1 MTVNASPHDISN
13 KQLQNMKLLIVDD
26 EPFNVALLEKMLKRA
41 GYAQIISTTDS
52 RQTFALCEQ
61 HYPDLLLLDLR
72 MPHINGFEVM
82 ESLNRSENHFN
93 LPVIV
98 LTAEASKE
106 NRLRALKEGAKDFI
120 SKPFDRTEVLTR
132 INNILETQQ
141 LHNDL
146 KDQNRDLDRIVQERT
161 VELRQEQT
169 RLEELNNKLEDMV
182 TNRTK
187 DLQQANEELE
197 RVNHTMSEL
206 VSIVSHELRT
216 PLTSI
221 KSFAEILRDEA
232 DNLDQDD
239 RNKFLTI
246 IDKESDR
253 LTRLISDLLDL
264 QKINSGKMVWKTE
277 LVNLVEAANNT
288 VEFFTPVFKNKNLSL
303 ALKCEL
309 DNAQTVCDSD
319 KIIQVFSNILSN
331 ALKFTQQGGAEI
343 DIKLTPQWASGVLL
357 TQDEST
363 AATLMSILDSFNMQ
377 LVSMDKVEN
386 AIDYLT
392 NKGGAVDVAIIDL
405 SSSDRNA
412 VDDLENIRKHFP
424 SLPLATIINS
434 GSEDDN
440 ATKKR
445 MGTIK
450 KPINAEADKEYIQ
463 TVMCNIL
470 HMSPSTTMIGIDI
483 RDSGSGI
490 PPEELHKVFMQF
502 HQVDSSQI
510 REQRGTGLGLTICKE
525 IVEHYG
531 GKVSVTSTLGQ
542 GSTFHVLLPEFKEN
556 KKKLGEILIEKGVV
570 TAQQLAEAL
579 DQQ

>member
-1 MTVNASPHDISN
+1 MTVNVSQHDISN
-13 KQLQNMKLLIVDD
+13 KLLQNMKLLIVDD

-82 ESLNRSENHFN
+82 ESLNRSEKHFN

-106 NRLRALKEGAKDFI
+106 NRIHALKEGAKDFI

-169 RLEELNNKLEDMV
+169 RLKELNNKLEDMV

-253 LTRLISDLLDL
+253 LTRLISDLLDI

-277 LVNLVEAANNT
+277 LVNLVDAANNT
-288 VEFFTPVFKNKNLSL
+288 VEFFTPAFKNKNLTL
-303 ALKCEL
+303 ALKCAL

-319 KIIQVFSNILSN
+319 KITQVFSNILSN

-343 DIKLTPQWASGVLL
+343 DIKITPQWANGVLL

-363 AATLMSILDSFNMQ
+363 ATTLMGILDSFNMQ
-377 LVSMDKVEN
+377 LVSMHKVED
-386 AIDYLT
+386 AIEHLT
-392 NKGGAVDVAIIDL
+392 NNGGAVDVAIIDL

-440 ATKKR
+440 AAKKL

-450 KPINAEADKEYIQ
+450 KPINAETDKEYIQ
-463 TVMCNIL
+463 TVMSNIL

-531 GKVSVTSTLGQ
+531 GKVWVTSTLGQ

-579 DQQ
+579 NQQ